1 MSDLRRCGWENSLA
15 MTSYGERFRMIRRGL
30 HQAIGSG
37 TALRKYH
44 ALEET
49 EAKRLMLRLLTDPEN
64 LADHIRRYATFP
76 TCGLVKKFDL

>member
-1 MSDLRRCGWENSLA
+1 

-37 TALRKYH
+37 AALRKYH

-64 LADHIRRYATFP
+64 LADHIRR
-76 TCGLVKKFDL
+76 